1 VKIFPSFIVGNALR
15 FFCLYKVV
23 FIYMAALF
31 FYYDV
36 FVTIPY
42 DHVKMFL
49 GDALRF
55 FCLYKE
61 WVHGALYFFL
71 LCVCDYTI

>member
-1 VKIFPSFIVGNALR
+1 V
-15 FFCLYKVV
+15 
-23 FIYMAALF
+23 AALF

-36 FVTIPY
+36 FVTIPC

-71 LCVCDYTI
+71 LCVCNYTM